1 MFFSHCVH
9 NFFSVAQNYAGDTA
23 IEVKNKTKLQTTGQI
38 SFPVSFNMFI
48 TSSSCQNVTFR

>member
-1 MFFSHCVH
+1 MLFSRCIY

-23 IEVKNKTKLQTTGQI
+23 IEVKTKLQTTGQL